1 MDAPAPTTASP
12 RVRRRPAPDAVAAWL
27 LGFAPAVYLALDG
40 GGYDLVVRSQVG
52 LLCWWLVVLGALV
65 GTLPRT
71 PPGPAAWTVLGLFG
85 GLLLWTWLG
94 ADWSTSAERSLAEA
108 GRVASYAGV
117 LVLGVGLI
125 HRGNLPALLAGL
137 ACAIGLVSGLA
148 VLSRLAPALFPA
160 DPSKAFVA
168 VSRLDYPFNYA
179 DAVGEFAALGLP
191 LLLYLSVEARTA
203 AGRGLAAAGLPLI
216 ALCVTLSVSRGG
228 ALACGAGL
236 VVLLA
241 LTPRRL
247 AVLGVVLAGAAGSA
261 VVIAALLSRPGL
273 RSGAATGPT
282 LAGERHQMLVIVV
295 AVGLGVAALQVAV
308 ERLGPRLRPPAWV
321 TPGPRVRRGALGG
334 AAALAVAVLVL
345 AAVGGG
351 LDDLWREFK
360 APYVQGGGDAYSRLL
375 TISGSHRYQFWQAAV
390 GAWESS
396 PWHGIGPGTFE
407 FWWAGHN
414 TLSEFAR
421 NAHSLYFET
430 LAELGVV
437 GLVLVCTILGGT
449 LLAGSRAAVRVVAQP
464 RTRPALAAS
473 VAGLAGFAAAA
484 GFDWVWQFA
493 AIPTV
498 GLLLA
503 GASLSGGRASPG
515 RARSPLVRVIL
526 VLATGPALAAIA
538 VPLATTAAV
547 RSSQTAARTGDY
559 GAALGYLLAAE
570 RVEPAAASPRLE
582 QALVYEQ
589 AGALPEANRAI
600 DEASSRQPT
609 DWRIWLVASRLA
621 AELGRPGLAVSE
633 YRRARSLNPTS
644 VLFRQP

>member
-1 MDAPAPTTASP
+1 
-12 RVRRRPAPDAVAAWL
+12 VRRPAPDAVVAWL
-27 LGFAPAVYLALDG
+27 LGFAPAVYLALEG
-40 GGYDLVVRSQVG
+40 GGYDLVVRSEVG
-52 LLCWWLVVLGALV
+52 LLCWWLVVLGAIV
-65 GTLPRT
+65 GIVPRT
-71 PPGPAAWTVLGLFG
+71 RPGPAAWAVLGLFG
-85 GLLLWTWLG
+85 ALLLWTWLG
-94 ADWSTSAERSLAEA
+94 ADWSTSAERSLSEA
-108 GRVASYAGV
+108 GRVASYGGV
-117 LVLGVGLI
+117 LVLGLGLV
-125 HRGNLPALLAGL
+125 HRGNLPALLGGL
-137 ACAIGLVSGLA
+137 AGAIGLVSALA

-160 DPSKAFVA
+160 DPSRAFVA

-191 LLLYLSVEARTA
+191 LLLYLALEGRTA
-203 AGRGLAAAGLPLI
+203 AGRALAAAGLPLI
-216 ALCVTLSVSRGG
+216 VLCVTLSVSRGG
-228 ALACGAGL
+228 ALACAAGL
-236 VVLLA
+236 VVLLG

-247 AVLGVVLAGAAGSA
+247 TLLATVVIAAAGSA

-273 RSGAATGPT
+273 RSGAATGST
-282 LAGERHQMLVIVV
+282 LPGERHQMLVIVI
-295 AVGLGVAALQVAV
+295 AAALGVAGLQIAV
-308 ERLGPRLRPPAWV
+308 ERLGPRLRRPARV
-321 TPGPRVRRGALGG
+321 GLGPRARQAAALGG
-334 AAALAVAVLVL
+334 ASFLVVLLAVVVA
-345 AAVGGG
+345 GGG
-351 LDDLWREFK
+351 LDHLWREFK

-396 PWHGIGPGTFE
+396 PWRGIGPGTFE

-414 TLSEFAR
+414 SLSEFAR

-430 LAELGVV
+430 LAELGLV
-437 GLVLVCTILGGT
+437 GLALICAIFVGT
-449 LLAGSRAAVRVVAQP
+449 LAAGSRAAVRAAATT
-464 RTRPALAAS
+464 TRPALAAS

-503 GASLSGGRASPG
+503 GASLTGSHPPAG
-515 RARSPLVRVIL
+515 RARPLVRVIL
-526 VLATGPALAAIA
+526 AVAAVPALAAIA

-547 RSSQTAARTGDY
+547 RSSQAAARVGDY
-559 GAALGYLLAAE
+559 GAALGDLVAAE

-589 AGALPEANRAI
+589 TGALPAANRAI
-600 DEASSRQPT
+600 GQAISRQPT

-621 AELGRPGLAVSE
+621 AESGRPGLAVSE

-644 VLFRQP
+644 VVFRRP